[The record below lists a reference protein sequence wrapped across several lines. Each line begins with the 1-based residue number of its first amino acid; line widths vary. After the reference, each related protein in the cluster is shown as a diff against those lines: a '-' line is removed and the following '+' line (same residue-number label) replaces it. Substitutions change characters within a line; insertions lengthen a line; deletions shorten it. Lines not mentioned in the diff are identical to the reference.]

1 MCGCLYRFLGQ
12 LLKLLVCSHE
22 KFGQQMQRHVKDLVG
37 HELNSAIYPILFD
50 QIKVYVDKFID
61 VSGQVLVMLT

>member
-1 MCGCLYRFLGQ
+1 
-12 LLKLLVCSHE
+12 
-22 KFGQQMQRHVKDLVG
+22 MQRHVKDLVG

-61 VSGQVLVMLT
+61 VSGQVLVMLI